1 MAKARTLNELRQV
14 KTYGYNTPVELSQSN
29 EALIA
34 RHKTKLSSEPRG
46 KRSKYTKRRA
56 IECKIVGRSKSNPG
70 YCKYMVTIAEMDG
83 TIHKQPAYG
92 KDMQGALSRL
102 INKEITNKVEQK
114 LETNTGLIFLSW
126 LVVMGAPAI
135 LFGTQ
140 NTPYY
145 LAATFGSI
153 IMITVVAT
161 LWYNYIKKGEV

>member
-14 KTYGYNTPVELSQSN
+14 KTYGYSTPVELSQSN

-70 YCKYMVTIAEMDG
+70 YCKYMITVAEMDG

-102 INKEITNKVEQK
+102 MNRELTVKVEKK
-114 LETNTGLIFLSW
+114 LETNTGLIFIAW
-126 LVVMGAPAI
+126 LLLMGTPAI
-135 LFGTQ
+135 IFGAQDTPWYLALTFGT
-140 NTPYY
+140 
-145 LAATFGSI
+145 I
-153 IMITVVAT
+153 IMLMAVTS

>member
-1 MAKARTLNELRQV
+1 MAKARTLNELRQL
-14 KTYGYNTPVELSQSN
+14 KTYGYTLPAELSQSN

-83 TIHKQPAYG
+83 TVHKQPAYG

-102 INKEITNKVEQK
+102 INKER
-114 LETNTGLIFLSW
+114 
-126 LVVMGAPAI
+126 
-135 LFGTQ
+135 
-140 NTPYY
+140 
-145 LAATFGSI
+145 
-153 IMITVVAT
+153 TV
-161 LWYNYIKKGEV
+161 LC